1 VNAEVFIDR
10 EAELAALERLWRS
23 PHPELSVLY
32 GRRQVGKG

>member
-10 EAELAALERLWRS
+10 EAELAALKRLWCL

>member
-10 EAELAALERLWRS
+10 EAELGALERLWRS
-23 PHPELSVLY
+23 LHPELSVLY